1 MKKDPDGEKGRNVA
15 VTAVRHDEKS
25 ASRLDD
31 ILQENP
37 LFYPSIVLRAGILA
51 LHEMTC
57 EQRMALVIK
66 AALPS
71 DKD

>member
-1 MKKDPDGEKGRNVA
+1 MKKDPDGEKGRNVIIS
-15 VTAVRHDEKS
+15 AVRHDEGS

-31 ILQENP
+31 ILKENP
-37 LFYPSIVLRAGILA
+37 LYYPSVVLRAGILA

>member
-37 LFYPSIVLRAGILA
+37 LFYPSIAPTLIFSL
-51 LHEMTC
+51 
-57 EQRMALVIK
+57 K
-66 AALPS
+66 ARF
-71 DKD
+71 